1 MIIEVKETTYKGF
14 KIEHVES
21 GGWKITLGDEAYLF
35 PHFQAA
41 QSAVD
46 EFYRDV
52 IPKNQGKRMKRTLK
66 I

>member
-14 KIEHVES
+14 DIRLVENK
-21 GGWKITLGDEAYLF
+21 GWKIVLGDEAYLF

-46 EFYRDV
+46 EFYREV
-52 IPKNQGKRMKRTLK
+52 IPKHKGKRMKRV
-66 I
+66 